1 MIVEQSESNGILV
14 NNMIYQQS
22 DLSTT
27 EQKKQWLLVCV
38 KCEYFNDN
46 QCSQCGCITE
56 TIMMLS
62 TAKCP
67 INKW

>member
-1 MIVEQSESNGILV
+1 MIVEQTIDNGTVV
-14 NNMIYQQS
+14 NDMIYQQS
-22 DLSTT
+22 DLSTPA
-27 EQKKQWLLVCV
+27 QKEAWLSICV
-38 KCEYFNDN
+38 KCEYFNNN

-67 INKW
+67 VNKW

>member
-1 MIVEQSESNGILV
+1 MRIEETIIDGTVV
-14 NNMIYQQS
+14 KDMIYEQS
-22 DLSTT
+22 DLSTNS
-27 EQKKQWLLVCV
+27 QKETWLSVCV
-38 KCEYFNDN
+38 KCEYFNNN